1 LWRRIVIA
9 KQVLGSNFAGVLS
22 YVSGKEGA
30 QRIGGNMAGQSPSEL
45 AAEFR
50 ISRDLN
56 FRVKKCVYHA
66 TLSVAPD
73 EELSDRNWNDIADAY
88 VKGMGFHGS
97 QYVVYRHADTHH
109 HHIHIIAS
117 RIRITDGSTVSDAWN
132 YRRSEVL
139 VRQLEQQYGLK
150 PVVPSRSKHE
160 RSPHT
165 GEVRRY
171 RRTGEV
177 SRRVKLQQLI
187 SDALQ
192 GRPCLQEFVAR
203 LEAQDVEV
211 QLRRDDRGNILGIS
225 YKLGSVPF
233 QGRQIGCGYA
243 WTQIQNRLSIP
254 AREVQQRSQDAETIA
269 MASDRAAQER
279 KLQLRERYLVMRE
292 QARQKEAFRD
302 SSHDE
307 IDVAIAILTLKEGEA
322 INEVEALLTQSD
334 RVQLLKETLPKQEY
348 LVSARDYISYVSQ
361 TAIALA
367 QELQEVAGQ
376 KQEQLAL

>member
-1 LWRRIVIA
+1 MIA

-30 QRIGGNMAGQSPSEL
+30 QRIGGNMAGQSRSQL

-73 EELSDRNWNDIADAY
+73 EELSDRHWNEIADAY
-88 VKGMGFHGS
+88 TKGMGFHGS
-97 QYVVYRHADTHH
+97 QYVVYRHTDTHH

-139 VRQLEQQYGLK
+139 VRQLEQQFELK
-150 PVVPSRSKHE
+150 PVVPSWSKKE

-187 SDALQ
+187 SKALQ
-192 GRPCLQEFVAR
+192 GKPCLQEFIAR
-203 LEAQDVEV
+203 LEAQEVEV
-211 QLRRDDRGNILGIS
+211 QLRRDERGKILGIS

-233 QGRQIGCGYA
+233 QGRQIGRGYA
-243 WTQIQNRLSIP
+243 WTQIQNRLSVP
-254 AREVQQRSQDAETIA
+254 RMETQQRSQDEETAA
-269 MASDRAAQER
+269 MASDRIAQER
-279 KLQLRERYLVMRE
+279 KRQLRERYLVLQE
-292 QARQKEAFRD
+292 QVRQKEAFRD
-302 SSHDE
+302 SNHDE
-307 IDVAIAILTLKEGEA
+307 IDIAIAILTLKQGEA
-322 INEVEALLTQSD
+322 IDEVEAMMTQSD
-334 RVQLLKETLPKQEY
+334 RVRLLKETLPKQKY
-348 LVSARDYISYVSQ
+348 LVSEERLRELHLSNSYCNCPRTRRSGGTTRTTGDVD
-361 TAIALA
+361 L
-367 QELQEVAGQ
+367 
-376 KQEQLAL
+376 

>member
-1 LWRRIVIA
+1 MIA

-73 EELSDRNWNDIADAY
+73 EDLSDRNWNEIADAY

-97 QYVVYRHADTHH
+97 QYVVYRHTDTHH

-139 VRQLEQQYGLK
+139 VRQLERQYGLK
-150 PVVPSRSKHE
+150 PVVPSWSKKE

-187 SDALQ
+187 SEALQ
-192 GRPCLQEFVAR
+192 GRPSLQELISR

-211 QLRRDDRGNILGIS
+211 QLRRDERGKILGIS

-233 QGRQIGCGYA
+233 AGRQIGRGYA
-243 WTQIQNRLSIP
+243 WTQIQNHLSVP
-254 AREVQQRSQDAETIA
+254 VMEVIERSPDEETAA
-269 MASDRAAQER
+269 MASDRVAQER
-279 KLQLRERYLVMRE
+279 KLQLRERYLVLRE
-292 QARQKEAFRD
+292 QVRQKEAFRD
-302 SSHDE
+302 SNHND
-307 IDVAIAILTLKEGEA
+307 IDIAIAILALKEGEA
-322 INEVEALLTQSD
+322 IDEVEALLTQSD
-334 RVQLLKETLPKQEY
+334 RVRLLKETLPKQEY
-348 LVSARDYISYVSQ
+348 LVSARDYVNYVSQ
-361 TAIALA
+361 TAIAIA
-367 QELQEVAGQ
+367 QELQEMAGQ
-376 KQEQLAL
+376 QEQLVM

>member
-1 LWRRIVIA
+1 MIA

-30 QRIGGNMAGQSPSEL
+30 RGIGGNMVGQSQLEL

-73 EELSDRNWNDIADAY
+73 EELSDRLWNNIADAY

-139 VRQLEQQYGLK
+139 VRQLEQQFGLK
-150 PVVPSRSKHE
+150 PVVPSWSKKE
-160 RSPHT
+160 RSPKT
-165 GEVRRY
+165 GEVRKY

-177 SRRVKLQQLI
+177 SRRVRLQQLI
-187 SDALQ
+187 SEALQ

-203 LEAQDVEV
+203 LEAQDVEM
-211 QLRRDDRGNILGIS
+211 QLRRDDRGKILGIS
-225 YKLGSVPF
+225 YKLGGVAF
-233 QGRQIGCGYA
+233 GGRQIGRGYA
-243 WTQIQNRLSIP
+243 WTQIQNCLSIP
-254 AREVQQRSQDAETIA
+254 AREAQQRSQNAETVA
-269 MASDRAAQER
+269 MAGDRVAQER
-279 KLQLRERYLVMRE
+279 KWQLRERYLVLRE
-292 QARQKEAFRD
+292 QVRQQEAFRD
-302 SSHDE
+302 SNHDE
-307 IDVAIAILTLKEGEA
+307 IDIAIAILALKDGEA
-322 INEVEALLTQSD
+322 IDEVEALLTQSD
-334 RVQLLKETLPKQEY
+334 RLREMEQTLPKQEY
-348 LVSARDYISYVSQ
+348 LVSARDYVSYVSQ
-361 TAIALA
+361 TAIAIV

-376 KQEQLAL
+376 QEQLVM

>member
-1 LWRRIVIA
+1 MIA
-9 KQVLGSNFAGVLS
+9 KQVLGSNYAGVLS

-30 QRIGGNMAGQSPSEL
+30 RRIGGNMAGQSPSEL

-73 EELSDRNWNDIADAY
+73 EELSDRNWNEIAGVY

-97 QYVVYRHADTHH
+97 QYVVYRHIDTHH

-117 RIRITDGSTVSDAWN
+117 RIRITNGSTVSDAWN

-150 PVVPSRSKHE
+150 PVVPSWSKHE
-160 RSPHT
+160 RSPKT

-177 SRRVKLQQLI
+177 SRRVRLQQLI
-187 SDALQ
+187 SKALQ
-192 GRPCLQEFVAR
+192 GRPSLQEFIAR

-225 YKLGSVPF
+225 YKLGGVAF
-233 QGRQIGCGYA
+233 GGRQIGRGYA
-243 WTQIQNRLSIP
+243 WTQIQNCLSVP
-254 AREVQQRSQDAETIA
+254 RMETQQRSQDGTTAA
-269 MASDRAAQER
+269 MASDRIAQER
-279 KLQLRERYLVMRE
+279 KWQLRERYLVLRE
-292 QARQKEAFRD
+292 RVRQKEAFRD
-302 SSHDE
+302 SRHDE
-307 IDVAIAILTLKEGEA
+307 IDIAIAILALEEGEA
-322 INEVEALLTQSD
+322 IDEVEALLTQSD
-334 RVQLLKETLPKQEY
+334 RVRVLKETLPKQEY
-348 LVSARDYISYVSQ
+348 LVSAREYVTYVSQ
-361 TAIALA
+361 TAIAIV
-367 QELQEVAGQ
+367 QERREVAG
-376 KQEQLAL
+376 KHEQLVM

>member
-1 LWRRIVIA
+1 MIA

-30 QRIGGNMAGQSPSEL
+30 RHIGGNMAGGNPSEL

-73 EELSDRNWNDIADAY
+73 EELSDRLWNNIADAY

-139 VRQLEQQYGLK
+139 VRQLEQQFGLK
-150 PVVPSRSKHE
+150 PVVPSWSKKE
-160 RSPHT
+160 RSPKT
-165 GEVRRY
+165 GEVRKY

-177 SRRVKLQQLI
+177 SRRVRLQQLI
-187 SDALQ
+187 SEALQ

-211 QLRRDDRGNILGIS
+211 QLRQDEHGKILGIS

-233 QGRQIGCGYA
+233 QGRQIGHGYA
-243 WTQIQNRLSIP
+243 WTQIQNCLCVP
-254 AREVQQRSQDAETIA
+254 AMEAQQRSQDEETAA
-269 MASDRAAQER
+269 MVSDRTAQER
-279 KLQLRERYLVMRE
+279 KLQLQERYLVLRE
-292 QARQKEAFRD
+292 WVRQKAPVKVENIKKGTAAYRLLRLDRKEA
-302 SSHDE
+302 
-307 IDVAIAILTLKEGEA
+307 G
-322 INEVEALLTQSD
+322 VEES
-334 RVQLLKETLPKQEY
+334 KQEAVSEVDKLEVVFDQALGKDKARKG
-348 LVSARDYISYVSQ
+348 LVRYQMNPTENWGPLSKAK
-361 TAIALA
+361 
-367 QELQEVAGQ
+367 GQ
-376 KQEQLAL
+376 

>member
-1 LWRRIVIA
+1 MWRWIVIA

-56 FRVKKCVYHA
+56 FRIKKCVYHA

-73 EELSDRNWNDIADAY
+73 EDLSDRNWNEIADTY
-88 VKGMGFHGS
+88 TKGMGFHGS

-150 PVVPSRSKHE
+150 PVVPSWSKKE

-187 SDALQ
+187 SEALQ
-192 GRPCLQEFVAR
+192 GSPSLQEFVAR
-203 LEAQDVEV
+203 LEAQDVQV
-211 QLRRDDRGNILGIS
+211 QLRRDERGKILGIS

-233 QGRQIGCGYA
+233 QGRQIGRGYA
-243 WTQIQNRLSIP
+243 WTQIQNHLSVP
-254 AREVQQRSQDAETIA
+254 VWEVIGRSQDEETA
-269 MASDRAAQER
+269 ATASDRIAQER
-279 KLQLRERYLVMRE
+279 KLQLRERYLVLQERV
-292 QARQKEAFRD
+292 RQKEAFRH
-302 SSHDE
+302 SNHDD
-307 IDVAIAILTLKEGEA
+307 IDIATAILALKEGEA
-322 INEVEALLTQSD
+322 IDEVEALLTQSD
-334 RVQLLKETLPKQEY
+334 RVRVLKETLPKQEY
-348 LVSARDYISYVSQ
+348 LVSARDYVNYVSQ
-361 TAIALA
+361 TAIGLA
-367 QELQEVAGQ
+367 QELQEVAKQ
-376 KQEQLAL
+376 QEQVVM